1 MNTGMLPGHM
11 EPQKGEEEML
21 LQHLGRLRS
30 DAVGAFA
37 VHVHLSDL
45 RPGNRQPRFLGIAK
59 RSFDEFIS
67 GHDSILFTMYNADLV
82 LMCRNVPIEDVD
94 PVIEKVK
101 ALFSEDPL
109 VQGETGSYED
119 RFTTWHDLSQPDDFR
134 ALSAKI
140 KEQEAAATIKF
151 EKDLDE
157 YKVQLSATDQGT
169 PLAPANLAAIDQTM
183 RSTQIAD
190 IIRNQ
195 PVYHVIPGKKGAI
208 VFREHFI
215 AMGELKKR
223 VAPNVNL
230 FGSPWL
236 FQYLTE
242 TLDRRMLAVMS
253 RRDLGKTT
261 DSISLNLN
269 INTIMSRDFQQFHES
284 LGEHTSQVVIEIQI
298 IDIFSDLSAYHH
310 AHDFLRERG
319 YKVLVD
325 GLSPIAINFFDPSI
339 LQADFLKISWGPEFV
354 GEEKE
359 DKIADMRRIVSRAG
373 KHGVILS
380 RVDSEDA
387 VKWGATLGIARFQ
400 GYFIDKLVAA
410 VSAKSGA
417 V

>member
-1 MNTGMLPGHM
+1 MNIGNPFGHM

-21 LQHLGRLRS
+21 LSHLARLRT
-30 DAVGAFA
+30 DASGTFA

-45 RPGNRQPRFLGIAK
+45 RSGNRQPRFLGIAK
-59 RSFDEFIS
+59 RSFDEFVS
-67 GHDSILFTMYNADLV
+67 GHDSILFGMYNADLV
-82 LMCRNVPIEDVD
+82 VMCRNVPIENLD
-94 PVIEKVK
+94 PIIEKVK

-109 VQGETGSYED
+109 AQGETGSYED

-134 ALSAKI
+134 ALNARI
-140 KEQEAAATIKF
+140 KELDAAAAAQYL
-151 EKDLDE
+151 LDVE
-157 YKVQLSATDQGT
+157 DYKIQQSATDQGT
-169 PLAPANLAAIDQTM
+169 PLGPANLAAIDQTR

-195 PVYHVIPGKKGAI
+195 PVYHVIPGQKGAI

-242 TLDRRMLAVMS
+242 TLDKRMLAVMS
-253 RRDLGKTT
+253 RRNLGERK
-261 DSISLNLN
+261 DHVSLNLN
-269 INTIMSRDFQQFHES
+269 INTITSRDFQQFHES
-284 LGEHTSQVVIEIQI
+284 LGEHTSQVVVEIQI
-298 IDIFSDLSAYHH
+298 IDIFADLAAYHH
-310 AHDFLRERG
+310 ACDFLRERG
-319 YKVLVD
+319 YRILVD
-325 GLSPIAINFFDPSI
+325 GLSPISINFFDPSL
-339 LQADFLKISWGPEFV
+339 LQADYLKISWGPEFV
-354 GEEKE
+354 GEENK
-359 DKIADMRRIVSRAG
+359 DKIEDMRRIVSRAG
-373 KHGVILS
+373 KNGVILS

-410 VSAKSGA
+410 VSAKAGA
-417 V
+417 F